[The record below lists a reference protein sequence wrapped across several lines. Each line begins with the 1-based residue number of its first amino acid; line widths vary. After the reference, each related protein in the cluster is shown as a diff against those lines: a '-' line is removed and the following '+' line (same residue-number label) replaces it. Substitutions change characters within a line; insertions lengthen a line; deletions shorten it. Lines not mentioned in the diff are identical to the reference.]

1 MAHTKTRQ
9 CPGCKIILP
18 YQDGLEHLLNAGI
31 GRYGVASPE
40 CLALLQQVALKDYE
54 CGGHASID
62 AYAVQHPPH
71 AATQQ
76 LLEISPRLV
85 AASKQSVAIHLLG
98 LYLRIEKKMSK
109 YAAGI
114 AMQKLL
120 ESGAQ
125 LENEELVP
133 PANLGEITVVDVAKA
148 TTCEKHI
155 KLTAKWSISACK
167 AWTKYYPQ
175 VQEWY
180 EKYGRS
186 KG

>member
-1 MAHTKTRQ
+1 MTPVRTRQ

-31 GRYGVASPE
+31 GRYGIASPE
-40 CLALLQQVALKDYE
+40 CLTLLQQVTLKDYE
-54 CGGHASID
+54 CGGHASVD

-71 AATQQ
+71 ASTQQ
-76 LLEISPRLV
+76 ILGISPRLI

-109 YAAGI
+109 QAAGI
-114 AMQKLL
+114 AMQKVL

-125 LENEELVP
+125 LENEQLVP
-133 PANLGEITVVDVAKA
+133 PANLGDITVVDVAQA
-148 TTCEKHI
+148 TTCNEHL
-155 KLTAKWSISACK
+155 KLTEEWSKSACK
-167 AWTKYYPQ
+167 AWAVYYPQ

-180 EKYGRS
+180 EKYG
-186 KG
+186 KT